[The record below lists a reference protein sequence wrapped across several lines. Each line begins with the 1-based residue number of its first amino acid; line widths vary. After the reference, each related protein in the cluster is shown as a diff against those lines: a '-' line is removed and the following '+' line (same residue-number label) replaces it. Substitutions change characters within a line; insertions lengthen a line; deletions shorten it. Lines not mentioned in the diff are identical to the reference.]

1 MRGDKRE
8 DLGEEGGI
16 TKDWDHL
23 LSLLVI
29 PQREIKI
36 EKEKK
41 KKKGEANSPLEEKTW
56 VLSHPEFQSILK
68 DFTREPLEKGV
79 HALLTLLA
87 PCG

>member
-41 KKKGEANSPLEEKTW
+41 KKKRRSQFSLGRENMCPLT
-56 VLSHPEFQSILK
+56 P
-68 DFTREPLEKGV
+68 
-79 HALLTLLA
+79 
-87 PCG
+87 